1 MREFVLVALA
11 RLSDRDHQE
20 HAWVGP
26 DARPEDIWDS
36 LDNVIHVL
44 FDDTRVLEVPDEQVG
59 TVIRQN
65 EVKSLRSLA
74 EAFDPII
81 DELGDV
87 GAEQYLAHPRWPSVV
102 QAAADALNTMRRWDA

>member
-11 RLSDRDHQE
+11 RLSDREHQE
-20 HAWVGP
+20 RAWVGP
-26 DARPEDIWDS
+26 DARPQDTWDS

-59 TVIRQN
+59 TVLRQN
-65 EVKSLRSLA
+65 EAKPLRGLA

-87 GAEQYLAHPRWPSVV
+87 GAEQYLAHPQWPAVV
-102 QAAADALNTMRRWDA
+102 QAAADALNAMRRSDA